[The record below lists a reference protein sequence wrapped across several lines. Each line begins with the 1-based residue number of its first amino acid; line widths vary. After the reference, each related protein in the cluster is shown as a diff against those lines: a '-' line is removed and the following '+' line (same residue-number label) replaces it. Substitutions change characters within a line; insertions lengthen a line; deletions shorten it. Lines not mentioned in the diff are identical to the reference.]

1 MAIYNFL
8 DFRGCLLGESSTERP
23 IKFVLDRNCIDCNA
37 PGYPFNVN
45 GVAGGGIENY
55 LLNDTFNKFRFHTN
69 IYTSGNNT
77 SYFPIYTIYDIAG
90 NTVFDLQYYSSGL
103 LVKNK
108 NNETVYDCALPIN
121 SWNPISVYAT
131 ANEFSPLEI
140 TLSGNV
146 IYRGS
151 ANFGSNNFVRGI
163 LNNRLAI
170 RAGNIPCL
178 HNPLLTDGELFTD
191 YSIHHSLPSGIGRY
205 GTSASTFGT
214 DIIYKQFP
222 NYGGMTIY
230 DSARS
235 YNIANSGIT
244 GTIRAIQFGIST
256 IGNVDGSANAATKML
271 ILNSGQLSTV
281 NTSTGPVELL
291 YGTKLSTKINEYNT
305 RTNNNWTNEDI
316 GRIEVGFSG
325 TYPIYTKLA
334 TVQTLTVPAYISPS
348 SYLNNVQFFCKT
360 VETNT
365 SGLINFYTYGTDC
378 STTLRP
384 SGDAVVQH
392 SSRWSSSPIW
402 SLVNQDPD
410 FIGDDSTFISF
421 NSDDTS
427 GNPTYLYYTGDG
439 INRLHLGSGLYS
451 QVLNKD
457 TSINYNSRLYY
468 NDTEETLWFGGKT
481 TSTNRV
487 DIENLVN
494 ELQTYTSVPY
504 INFNNNIGYNCLGS
518 YTSRTIVYTNG
529 NSNTTLNLNLGLA
542 PAETVVY
549 HDIDQTNNQI
559 YYLTSEGRLFRENV
573 ATNSVSGIGS
583 LGIQVRGGTFDGS
596 DQQPAA
602 FDFDNKRIFFFP
614 YNSLLGNLGI
624 ATTTFSGTIPAYS
637 LLQTRSSSPVNN
649 SYFDT
654 YNSLIY
660 DKVNDK
666 IYFSK
671 NNVEYLGSSGL
682 NRAGIYSLPSS
693 GGSPSTLIEANGGSG
708 LAYGLAL
715 DYPRYRSQI
724 TFNLTDIPNN
734 VLHDSPPQF
743 SNVSVK
749 MAAEGKISPVYI
761 KPTITGSSGELMWRT
776 TRPSPFYFSPS
787 SGLQSQETGLYNSI
801 INYLNNAPQQWQDAL
816 LRLDIHYPLS
826 SGQFD
831 LYATEVRAVCSG
843 VFPDAP
849 SITGSLPFY
858 TQGVYT
864 SSRSIDLYTIA
875 GAATKSVDMFTGG
888 KSTATSGF
896 DMFIYYQM
904 QSSGI
909 DFTTFG
915 KTTHSGAINFAI
927 SGPVVNSGYK
937 VIDFYTYAT
946 SQSGLAN
953 VMDFYLQSSNSG
965 KIGTYMNMSTSGYA
979 KYNKSADIN
988 FVAYSP
994 IPQNAKSIDF
1004 IAVNKS
1010 IIGYSSIKFY
1020 LHSSGTPGA
1029 KPTNSSIDFVIQRSI
1044 ESAATHVPFVI
1055 SGPKQSYSGVDFM
1068 TKGWTTG
1075 NSGVDMFIQANQQK
1089 INKSVIF
1096 YSHGF

>member
-8 DFRGCLLGESSTERP
+8 DFRGRLLGENVLTPFERP
-23 IKFVLDRNCIDCNA
+23 IEVNNKLCLTCNSPA
-37 PGYPFNVN
+37 YYFGATPTI
-45 GVAGGGIENY
+45 GGGIEY
-55 LLNDTFNKFRFHTN
+55 DLSTPPFNKFRFHIN
-69 IYTSGNNT
+69 IYTSGT
-77 SYFPIYTIYDIAG
+77 SANSFPIYTVRDV
-90 NTVFDLQYYSSGL
+90 NNSTVFDLQYSNSGL
-103 LVKNK
+103 LFYDKNGAK
-108 NNETVYDCALPIN
+108 IYDCRLAQN
-121 SWNPISVYAT
+121 SWNPVSVYAT
-131 ANEFSPLEI
+131 AKNFGAFEV
-140 TLSGNV
+140 TLSGDT
-146 IYRGS
+146 IFRGN
-151 ANFGSNNFVRGI
+151 ADFGDYNFAVGI
-163 LNNRLAI
+163 LNNRAGLQG
-170 RAGNIPCL
+170 GNIPCIN
-178 HNPLLTDGELFTD
+178 NPLLTDGELFTSYD
-191 YSIHHSLPSGIGRY
+191 IHHSPPSGV
-205 GTSASTFGT
+205 GTYAGGTPGGAT
-214 DIIYKQFP
+214 DILYLQNP
-222 NYGGMTIY
+222 NVGNIDLYQ
-230 DSARS
+230 SART
-235 YNIANSGIT
+235 YNMANSGIT
-244 GTIRAIQFGIST
+244 GIIRGIQYGIRSFDNGDSNT
-256 IGNVDGSANAATKML
+256 ATKMVVL
-271 ILNSGQLSTV
+271 SSGQLRTYNVSSYTC
-281 NTSTGPVELL
+281 
-291 YGTKLSTKINEYNT
+291 TKIDEYNSYT
-305 RTNNNWTNEDI
+305 GKNWTTADLAK
-316 GRIEVGFSG
+316 IEVGFSG
-325 TYPIYTKLA
+325 TSPVNARLA
-334 TVQTLTVPAYISPS
+334 TLQVLTTPAYISPS
-348 SYLNNVQFFCKT
+348 SYFEPVRFFCKT
-360 VETNT
+360 NEYTS
-365 SGLINFYTYGTDC
+365 SGLINFYSYGTDC
-378 STTLRP
+378 NTTLRP

-402 SLVNQDPD
+402 SQVNQDPD

-421 NSDDTS
+421 SSGSTS
-427 GNPTYLYYTGDG
+427 GSPTYLYYTGDG
-439 INRLHLGSGLYS
+439 INKLHLGSGLYS
-451 QVLNKD
+451 QVLSKD

-468 NDTEETLWFGGKT
+468 NDTEETLWFGGKI

-487 DIENLVN
+487 DVENLVS

-573 ATNSVSGIGS
+573 VTNSVSGIGS

-1044 ESAATHVPFVI
+1044 ESAATHIPFVI

-1068 TKGWTTG
+1068 TKGWTTA